1 MKTTM
6 TQPKKTTGQEEVE
19 GDEDEEA
26 EQQQLNV
33 I

>member
-1 MKTTM
+1 M